1 MARRIYPRPHDEHA
15 ETAAAVLNRHARSVG
30 QPVTF
35 PVPIEMIV
43 EQTYALEI
51 LWDEIEEPGEEL
63 ILGALS
69 PRDRRIV
76 LNSRHERT
84 FGQWIGP
91 ERFTLAHELA
101 HWVYDADDPAQ
112 LTLDLDSGGQRF
124 CYHRETPG
132 LSELNR
138 VRELNANKLAA
149 HLLMPEALVRAEN
162 VLEVIGDISG
172 TAEKWQVSRS
182 ALRYRL
188 DELGLL
194 NKGHTGQHPF
204 L

>member
-1 MARRIYPRPHDEHA
+1 
-15 ETAAAVLNRHARSVG
+15 
-30 QPVTF
+30 
-35 PVPIEMIV
+35 MIV
-43 EQTYALEI
+43 EQTYDLEI
-51 LWDEIEEPGEEL
+51 LWDEIEEAGETL

-76 LNSRHERT
+76 LNSRHKRMFEH
-84 FGQWIGP
+84 WIGP

-112 LTLDLDSGGQRF
+112 LTFDFDGGGQRF

-149 HLLMPEALVRAEN
+149 HLLMPEALVRAEIIPE
-162 VLEVIGDISG
+162 VLGDIRG

-188 DELGLL
+188 VELGLL
-194 NKGHTGQHPF
+194 DKGHTGQGS
-204 L
+204 LL